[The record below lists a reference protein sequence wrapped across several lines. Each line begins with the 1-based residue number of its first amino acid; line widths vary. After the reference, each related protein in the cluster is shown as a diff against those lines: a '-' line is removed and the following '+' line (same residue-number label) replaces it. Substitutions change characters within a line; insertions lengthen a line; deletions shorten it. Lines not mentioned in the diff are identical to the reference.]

1 MTRSSSGAWRPPSEE
16 ADGLSALSA
25 SLTAHARIGARCVS
39 LFGANFSLSSAVRR
53 WMQRLGTCGCVV
65 DVSSGR
71 VSVVDVSSGRVSVVD
86 VSSGRVGGRAE
97 GGRAEAEVG

>member
-65 DVSSGR
+65 HVSSGR
-71 VSVVDVSSGRVSVVD
+71 VGVVD